1 MNDRLGELTGAGG
14 GYAQS
19 EVTPFEISFEGNEA
33 GDGGL
38 SEGRAGGGGGGGGFM
53 EAFFEKVNSVKKD
66 IDAVKKVCLRFPPV
80 CYLDGAH
87 TESILP

>member
-19 EVTPFEISFEGNEA
+19 EVTPFEISLEANEA
-33 GDGGL
+33 GDEGV
-38 SEGRAGGGGGGGGFM
+38 SEGGAALGGGGGGGFM

-66 IDAVKKVCLRFPPV
+66 IDAVKKVCPHFPSV
-80 CYLDGAH
+80 CLSGWC
-87 TESILP
+87 PN